1 MKWLVAS
8 DLHGSAY
15 YCTKLIEAFE
25 REGAD
30 RLLFLGDILYHGPR
44 NDLPKDYAPKQVIAM
59 LNPLADRIFAVRG
72 NCDAEVD
79 QMVLNFPI
87 MADYQLIESGER
99 LIFATHGHVYNA
111 DHLPPLPKGTVL
123 LHGHTHVQVC
133 QPFGDYVYVN
143 LGSLSIP
150 KGDSVP
156 GYIILEDGTFT
167 WKDLDG
173 NVLPQYRLQ

>member
-1 MKWLVAS
+1 MKWFIAS
-8 DLHGSAY
+8 DLHGSY
-15 YCTKLIEAFE
+15 LYCEKMLEAFR

-30 RLLFLGDILYHGPR
+30 RILLLGDILYHGPR
-44 NDLPKDYAPKQVIAM
+44 NGLPEAYDPKKVIDM
-59 LNPLADRIFAVRG
+59 LNPLADRIVSVRG

-79 QMVLNFPI
+79 QVVLQFPI
-87 MADYQLIESGER
+87 MADYMMLQSGAR
-99 LIFATHGHVYNA
+99 TVIATHGHIYNM

-143 LGSLSIP
+143 PGSVTFP
-150 KGDSVP
+150 KQDSVR
-156 GYIILEDGTFT
+156 GYIVLEDGRFT

-173 NVLPQYRLQ
+173 NVLPAYAL